1 MQDDNHWRI
10 VHPNGSLRVIVTKEL
25 PGERW
30 LEILTA
36 ADCRVEICTNETVL
50 STDQI
55 RAAIG
60 AACDGAIG
68 QLTESWGEE
77 LFAALAAAGA
87 KVYSNYAVG
96 FNNVDLAAATR
107 HNIPV
112 GNTPGVLTETT
123 AEMAVA
129 LTFAAARRVGESE
142 RFLRAGK
149 YKGWLPTLFLGELLR
164 RKTVGIIGA
173 GRIGSAYA
181 RMMMEGH
188 KMNVVYF
195 DINQNR
201 ILENFAADYAK
212 FLAEQAQPPISC
224 RRAETVEALL
234 EEADVIS
241 IHTVL
246 DDSTHHMIDAERL
259 ALMKKTA
266 VLVNTSRGPVI
277 DEAAL
282 VEHCRQNPDFRAG
295 LDVFEEEPAMKP
307 GLTELDNVVIVPH
320 IASATSWTRQGMAT
334 LAAGNVAGVL
344 MGLPVWGRPDI
355 LPFLKPDP
363 PKAAPSILNAE
374 PLSIGT
380 YAG

>member
-1 MQDDNHWRI
+1 MKDDSHWRI
-10 VHPNGSLRVIVTKEL
+10 VNPTGSLRVIVTKEL

-30 LEILTA
+30 LEILTD
-36 ADCRVEICTNETVL
+36 ADCRVEICTTETVL

-55 RAAIG
+55 RSAIG
-60 AACDGAIG
+60 KACDGAIG
-68 QLTESWGEE
+68 QLTETWGEE

-87 KVYSNYAVG
+87 KIYSNYAVG
-96 FNNVDLAAATR
+96 FNNIDLAAATR
-107 HNIPV
+107 HKIPV

-164 RKTVGIIGA
+164 RQTVGIIGA

-201 ILENFAADYAK
+201 ILEDFAADYAK
-212 FLAEQAQPPISC
+212 FLTEQAQPPVTC
-224 RRAETVEALL
+224 RRADTIEALL

-246 DDSTHHMIDAERL
+246 DDSTHHMIDARRL

-266 VLVNTSRGPVI
+266 VLINTSRGPVI

-282 VEHCRQNPDFRAG
+282 VQHCRRNPEFRAG
-295 LDVFEEEPAMKP
+295 LDVFEEEPALKP
-307 GLTELDNVVIVPH
+307 GLTELENVVIVPH

-334 LAAGNVAGVL
+334 LAAGNVAGIL
-344 MGLPVWGRPDI
+344 MGFPVWGRPDI
-355 LPFLKPDP
+355 LPFLTPDP